1 MPWTLRRAMRPY
13 VSSAR
18 SGSGGERPSSAKS
31 VTITVL
37 TPNNETLSYKSS
49 QDQTI
54 GSSPWN
60 PPSPLI
66 PCLEDDSYLTEEL
79 SDYLESIHTREQLER
94 EINKVQKHM
103 ASVETLVY
111 RAIMTREERQLLT
124 AQLGTIFR
132 SLLYKKE
139 AMVRK
144 TPYMNG
150 AAGTAAPPT
159 LNL

>member
-1 MPWTLRRAMRPY
+1 MRPY
-13 VSSAR
+13 VSSER
-18 SGSGGERPSSAKS
+18 SGSGGARPSSAKS

-37 TPNNETLSYKSS
+37 TPNNETPSSKSS
-49 QDQTI
+49 PNQTT
-54 GSSPWN
+54 GSSLWSL
-60 PPSPLI
+60 PSPPI

-79 SDYLESIHTREQLER
+79 SVYLQSIHTREQLER

-111 RAIMTREERQLLT
+111 RAIMTREERQQLT
-124 AQLGTIFR
+124 AQLSIIFR
-132 SLLYKKE
+132 NLLYKKE

-150 AAGTAAPPT
+150 TAGMGAPPT

>member
-1 MPWTLRRAMRPY
+1 MPWTLRRVMKPY

-18 SGSGGERPSSAKS
+18 SGSGGARPSSAKS

-49 QDQTI
+49 QDQMI

-60 PPSPLI
+60 PPSLPI

-79 SDYLESIHTREQLER
+79 STYIQSIHTREQLER
-94 EINKVQKHM
+94 EINKVQQHM

-111 RAIMTREERQLLT
+111 RAIMSREERQLLT
-124 AQLGTIFR
+124 AQLSTIFR
-132 SLLYKKE
+132 ALLYKKE

-144 TPYMNG
+144 TPYMG
-150 AAGTAAPPT
+150 GSTTVPPPS

>member
-1 MPWTLRRAMRPY
+1 MPWTLRRAMRPF

-18 SGSGGERPSSAKS
+18 SGSGGARPSSAKS
-31 VTITVL
+31 DHITISIQS
-37 TPNNETLSYKSS
+37 NETLSSKSS
-49 QDQTI
+49 PNQTT

-79 SDYLESIHTREQLER
+79 SEYLQSIHTREQLDI

-103 ASVETLVY
+103 ACVETLIY
-111 RAIMTREERQLLT
+111 RAIMTRQERQLLT

-139 AMVRK
+139 EMVRK

-150 AAGTAAPPT
+150 AAGAAPPPT